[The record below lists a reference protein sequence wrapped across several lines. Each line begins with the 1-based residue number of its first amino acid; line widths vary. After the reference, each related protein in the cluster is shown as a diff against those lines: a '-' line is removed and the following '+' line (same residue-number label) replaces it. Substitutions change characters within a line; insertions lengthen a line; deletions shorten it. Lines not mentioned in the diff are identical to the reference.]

1 VVANT
6 HKAAMQDHRFNPMSA
21 QEIAQATISI
31 SILSHL
37 RPQPFVSEADL
48 LDRVRSGM
56 DGLMIRQA
64 DHRALFL
71 PKVWT
76 DLPSPRDFLGRLKQ
90 KAGLPAAPLAGTTTA
105 FRFTAETFA

>member
-1 VVANT
+1 
-6 HKAAMQDHRFNPMSA
+6 MQDHRFKPMSTE
-21 QEIAQATISI
+21 EIEQATISI

-48 LDRVRSGM
+48 LDRVRPGL
-56 DGLMIRQA
+56 DGLVIRQG

-71 PKVWT
+71 PKVWSE
-76 DLPSPRDFLGRLKQ
+76 LPSPHDFLGRLKQ
-90 KAGLPAAPLAGTTTA
+90 KAGLPDAPLAGTTTA

>member
-1 VVANT
+1 V
-6 HKAAMQDHRFNPMSA
+6 
-21 QEIAQATISI
+21 
-31 SILSHL
+31 
-37 RPQPFVSEADL
+37 
-48 LDRVRSGM
+48 
-56 DGLMIRQA
+56 IRQA

-90 KAGLPAAPLAGTTTA
+90 KAGLPDAPLAGTATA